1 MAKIMI
7 GELKETFYEA
17 SGTLSD
23 IVRQISIVGVGVVWI
38 FVKVVDESIIIDSK
52 LIWSLGCF
60 LIALFVDML
69 QYLYK
74 SIVFYCKFRC
84 AEEKYPDNE
93 EKVEDNTTLLKPY
106 TNIPT
111 WICWGT
117 KILFSIIGYIILLG
131 YLLEY
136 IKIE

>member
-1 MAKIMI
+1 MAKITI

-38 FVKVVDESIIIDSK
+38 FVKVVDESIVIDGK

-84 AEEKYPDNE
+84 AEEKYPDDKEN
-93 EKVEDNTTLLKPY
+93 VGDCTTILKPC
-106 TNIPT
+106 TNTPT
-111 WICWGT
+111 WICWGA
-117 KILFSIIGYIILLG
+117 KVLFSIIGYIVLFG